1 MEQLYG
7 VNGLIFWTERE
18 INARKIV
25 ESHLV
30 QAMKD
35 SLKKMN
41 RAWEFIQVEAPILTP
56 QEFVNKNYSIND
68 MWAFEYERISHHDA
82 HNITG
87 HQTTYIARPETTMG
101 SYEYAKYLLN
111 PHNEIKV
118 RMPLVVWQH
127 GKSFRREQ
135 DQPTKF
141 MRLKEFHQLEFQCIF
156 GLTTAMDYGLKLLAD
171 VATALTRLTGET
183 RIVASDRLPD
193 YSESTMDIEH
203 AESGM
208 ELCSVS
214 RRTDFEGA
222 KVLEVAVGTDRVVK
236 HFLGV

>member
-7 VNGLIFWTERE
+7 VNGLIFWSERE
-18 INARKIV
+18 INARKMV

-35 SLKKMN
+35 SLKSMN
-41 RAWEFIQVEAPILTP
+41 RAWEFLQVEAPILTP
-56 QEFVNKNYSIND
+56 RDFVNKNYSADD
-68 MWAFEYERISHHDA
+68 MFLTRGTGVDA
-82 HNITG
+82 EFV
-87 HQTTYIARPETTMG
+87 ARPETTMG

-111 PHNEIKV
+111 PHNDMKV

-141 MRLKEFHQLEFQCIF
+141 MRLKEFYQLEFQCIYSPST
-156 GLTTAMDYGLKLLAD
+156 GMDYQQRVVD
-171 VATALTRLTGET
+171 DMTVAMIQLTGQC
-183 RIVASDRLPD
+183 RMVLSDRLPD
-193 YSESTMDIEH
+193 YSEKTVDIEH

-208 ELCSVS
+208 ELCSIS
-214 RRTDFEGA
+214 LRKDFEGA
-222 KVLEVAVGTDRVVK
+222 KVLEVAVGTDRVVSK
-236 HFLGV
+236 FLGL